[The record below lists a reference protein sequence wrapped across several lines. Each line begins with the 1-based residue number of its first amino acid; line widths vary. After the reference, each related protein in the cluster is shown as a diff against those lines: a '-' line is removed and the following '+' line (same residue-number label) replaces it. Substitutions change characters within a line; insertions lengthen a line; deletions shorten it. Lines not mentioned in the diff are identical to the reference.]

1 MKTNRI
7 FASPSGSIVLLF
19 VLIVLVAFVQEASAQ
34 LVNGRFTTSVYTFEK
49 FDTVNVSRSYL
60 RAFQSAYLD
69 VAQNDFSLHTHLQ
82 VAGTVRKTLDEEP
95 DFRAY
100 YLYARMKQIAKVID
114 LSLGRV
120 PYYAGVG
127 SGTLDGGLVRA
138 NLAGSAIRLA
148 LYGGARVPEDLTL
161 SGWKSVDRNF
171 VVGGQVLVTS
181 LENARIGLSY
191 VNKQRERLP
200 YWTERPDSVYNPVSV
215 YVIPNNLKEQYIS
228 ADADYTLSQ
237 TRFYGRYDF
246 DANSSETSRGQF
258 RISHSLS
265 EAVILTGD
273 FIHRAPRVAYNSFF
287 AAFATSSIDEFEA
300 GVDYRFDPVWRVF
313 GRGAL
318 VQYDDENSARFTVG
332 VAQTFGGL
340 TYRGGTGYAGELH
353 SISVYGAYPL
363 LDRTLTP
370 NASLSFGSYRLS
382 KDAPEDNALALA
394 VGATYR
400 PLPVLSIDLQLQ
412 DVSNKVLDSDI
423 RFFGKVNFWFAE
435 RMSIFE

>member
-1 MKTNRI
+1 MKTDRI
-7 FASPSGSIVLLF
+7 FTSSPCSIVLLF
-19 VLIVLVAFVQEASAQ
+19 VLTFLVAGVPQASAQ
-34 LVNGRFTTSVYTFEK
+34 LVNGRLTTSVYTFEK
-49 FDTVNVSRSYL
+49 FDTVDVSKSYI

-69 VAQNDFSLHTHLQ
+69 VAQNNFSLHTHLQ
-82 VAGTVRKTLDEEP
+82 VAGTVMKTLDEEP

-100 YLYARMKQIAKVID
+100 YLYARMKEIAKIFD

-127 SGTLDGGLVRA
+127 NGTLDGGLVRA
-138 NLAGSAIRLA
+138 NLAESAIRLT

-200 YWTERPDSVYNPVSV
+200 YWTERPDSVFNPVSV
-215 YVIPNNLKEQYIS
+215 YIIPNSLKEQYFS
-228 ADADYTLSQ
+228 VDADYTLSQ

-246 DANSSETSRGQF
+246 DANNSETSRGQL
-258 RISHSLS
+258 RISHSLN

-273 FIHRAPRVAYNSFF
+273 FIHRGPRVAYNSFF
-287 AAFATSSIDEFEA
+287 SVFATSSTDEFEA
-300 GVDYRFDPVWRVF
+300 GVDYRFDPVWRIF

-332 VAQTFGGL
+332 VAQTFFGL
-340 TYRGGTGYAGELH
+340 TYRGGTGYAGEL
-353 SISVYGAYPL
+353 SSVSVYGAYPL
-363 LDRTLTP
+363 LNRTLTP
-370 NASLSFGSYRLS
+370 NASFSFGTYRLS
-382 KDAPEDNALALA
+382 EEAPEDDALALA

-400 PLPVLSIDLQLQ
+400 PLPALSIDLQVQ
-412 DVSNKVLDSDI
+412 DVSNRVLDSDV
-423 RFFGKVNFWFAE
+423 RFFGKINFWFAE
-435 RMSIFE
+435 RMSILD